1 MSPALLAAFSE
12 QGGEA
17 GAVREAA
24 ENALSGDPETAM
36 S

>member
-1 MSPALLAAFSE
+1 MSPGLLATFSE

-24 ENALSGDPETAM
+24 ENASFHDPETAI

>member
-1 MSPALLAAFSE
+1 MGPGLLTMFSE